1 MNIKLDNEDFIFA
14 VITASECDDL
24 QVKCLASGYYE
35 SVGFYW
41 YLVSYDGQ
49 SIISLYDREGG
60 TATSS
65 EEFEFTDKKDLTE
78 RLLKT
83 IQYTSVEDLETSVA
97 IIFGSEDASVD
108 PEFIDKDTLLQCM
121 QRGMAQLK
129 SEFDPKAWAKRVG
142 FNK

>member
-1 MNIKLDNEDFIFA
+1 MTIKLDNEDFIFA

-49 SIISLYDREGG
+49 SVISLYDREGG
-60 TATSS
+60 TSTSS
-65 EEFEFTDKKDLTE
+65 EEFAFTDKKDLTD

-83 IQYTSVEDLETSVA
+83 IQGASVEDLETSVA

-108 PEFIDKDTLLQCM
+108 PEFIDKDMLLGLM
-121 QRGMAQLK
+121 QRGMAHLNC
-129 SEFDPKAWAKRVG
+129 EFDPQAWSKKVG
-142 FNK
+142 FK

>member
-1 MNIKLDNEDFIFA
+1 MTIKLDNEDFILGA
-14 VITASECDDL
+14 IAPLSAGLE
-24 QVKCLASGYYE
+24 VKCLAGGSYSTVGYY
-35 SVGFYW
+35 W
-41 YLVSYDGQ
+41 YFISLDGQ
-49 SIISLYDREGG
+49 SIIALHDPEGD
-60 TATSS
+60 TVTSS

-121 QRGMAQLK
+121 QRGMAQLN
-129 SEFDPKAWAKRVG
+129 SEFDPKKWEKQVG
-142 FNK
+142 FK

>member
-1 MNIKLDNEDFIFA
+1 MTIKLDNEDFIFA

-97 IIFGSEDASVD
+97 IIFGSESAGVN
-108 PEFIDKDTLLQCM
+108 PELLDKDTLLGTM

-129 SEFDPKAWAKRVG
+129 SEFDPQAWSKKVG
-142 FNK
+142 FSK

>member
-1 MNIKLDNEDFIFA
+1 MTIKLDNEDFILGA
-14 VITASECDDL
+14 IAPLSAGLEVEC
-24 QVKCLASGYYE
+24 VASGSYAT
-35 SVGFYW
+35 VGYCW
-41 YLVSYDGQ
+41 YFISLDGQ
-49 SIISLYDREGG
+49 SIIALHDPEGD
-60 TATSS
+60 TVTSS

-108 PEFIDKDTLLQCM
+108 PELLDKDTLLGTM

-129 SEFDPKAWAKRVG
+129 SEFDPQAWSKKVG
-142 FNK
+142 FSK

>member
-1 MNIKLDNEDFIFA
+1 MTIKLDNEDFIFA

-24 QVKCLASGYYE
+24 QVKYLAGGNYE
-35 SVGFYW
+35 SVCYDW
-41 YLVSYDGQ
+41 YLVSYDGE
-49 SIISLYDREGG
+49 SIIALYDREGG

-108 PEFIDKDTLLQCM
+108 PEFLDKDTLLGTM
-121 QRGMAQLK
+121 QRGMAQLN
-129 SEFDPKAWAKRVG
+129 SEFDPKKWEKQVG
-142 FNK
+142 FK